1 MISTT
6 VKDTNAISAQFLV
19 EEDNIPLPGVLV
31 GCSFFMAV
39 SAWME
44 IIPLII
50 GDKPDSFWWQIQTP
64 EMFN

>member
-1 MISTT
+1 
-6 VKDTNAISAQFLV
+6 VQFLV
-19 EEDNIPLPGVLV
+19 EEDNIPGVLV
-31 GCSFFMAV
+31 GCSFSMAV

-50 GDKPDSFWWQIQTP
+50 GDKRDSFWWQIQTP